1 MTVAKTDNFAQHA
14 PVAPRDNVA
23 SSADGKM
30 TFDPRNFNQK
40 SLNGRHPP
48 ENFKGGKSF
57 NFSLDSAGFCDHMGL
72 SGMRLQLTSWIIK
85 KNILNA
91 KEILMLIMF
100 TFY

>member
-14 PVAPRDNVA
+14 PVAPRDNVT

-30 TFDPRNFNQK
+30 TFDPQLQSK

-48 ENFKGGKSF
+48 ENFKGKVG

-72 SGMRLQLTSWIIK
+72 SGMRLN
-85 KNILNA
+85 NIMDY
-91 KEILMLIMF
+91 KEK
-100 TFY
+100 YP